1 MYICEVCLRQS
12 AKRPANRRQTAE
24 NMQQAIIHNIMTIK
38 DLQPA
43 LVWNNF
49 YGLTRCPR
57 PSKHEEAVREYI
69 LKWAKERNMDAVADE
84 TGNII
89 IRVPA
94 TPGYENRRGVI
105 IQGHMDMV
113 PQKTSDTVHDFLKD
127 PIETWIDGEWVKAK
141 GTTLGADNGVGV
153 AMGMA
158 VAEDKN
164 LPHGPIEVLITYDE
178 ETGMSG
184 AEALKPGVLKGDILL
199 NLDSE
204 DEMELCIGCAGGLD
218 AIAEFRYKK
227 ENTPE
232 GYVGYKLDVKGLS
245 GGHSGMDISLYRA
258 NANKVLAAA
267 LIPVISK
274 FGAKVVD
281 ICGGSLR
288 NAIPFEGEAEI
299 VVPKSKA
306 TVVVR
311 TVRKIFEELTLRYK
325 ESDPAM
331 SATITRSVMP
341 APKYIQTDVV
351 LNALKAIM
359 ACPSNVIRMSQ
370 SMPGLTETSINLAVV
385 RCKNGKIVVSS
396 LLRSAIDE
404 SKRELADRVR
414 YIFEAFGASIKFVG
428 GYCGW
433 IPKPD
438 TPMIAMLNDIHTRM
452 FGKPMNVLAT
462 HGGLECAILGGKYP
476 NWEMVSI
483 GPTIMY
489 PHSPDEK
496 VNIASVANVWE
507 FLKAILKE
515 VPEK

>member
-1 MYICEVCLRQS
+1 
-12 AKRPANRRQTAE
+12 
-24 NMQQAIIHNIMTIK
+24 MTIK
-38 DLQPA
+38 DLQPS

-57 PSKHEEAVREYI
+57 PSKYEEAVREYI

-141 GTTLGADNGVGV
+141 GTTLGADNGIGV

-311 TVRKIFEELTLRYK
+311 TIRKIFEELTLRYK

-404 SKRELADRVR
+404 AKRELADRVR

-515 VPEK
+515 IPEK